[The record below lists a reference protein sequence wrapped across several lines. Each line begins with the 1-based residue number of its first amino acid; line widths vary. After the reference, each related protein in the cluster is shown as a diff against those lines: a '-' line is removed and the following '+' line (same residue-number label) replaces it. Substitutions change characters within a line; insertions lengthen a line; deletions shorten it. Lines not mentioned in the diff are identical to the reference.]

1 MKIFPKLFLASS
13 MSFLVVIGLMLFVI
27 QWRFEQDL
35 TRYINNIE
43 TNQLEIFASE
53 LEEYYAEV
61 QTWDFLESNPRIAEL
76 ILRQS
81 RSFDQNIIIVPRA
94 MRERR
99 RFRFSFDEPNDTRA
113 MGRLILLNQE
123 KEVIIGAK
131 ELPENLIQ
139 IPINF
144 EEEVVGTLALL
155 PSNKL
160 FESIDLQ
167 FADAQRQALYLSG
180 FVALLIAAI
189 ISLILT
195 QNISGPIRKL
205 ARATRSLISGE
216 FKTRVN
222 ITNKDELGKLSRDF
236 NILAKTLDKEA
247 ESADKWLAD
256 ISHELRTPL
265 AILKSELEA
274 IEDGIREFDEET
286 LNSLTHEVKRI
297 NTLVNDL
304 YELSLSDLGAMKYQ
318 MVETDIK
325 TNIESSIESFRDRYR
340 EAEIDIKTNF
350 DEVGNILGDQH
361 RLTQLFTN
369 LLENTLKYTDGP
381 GSLNI
386 NMQGIDNEIIDTL
399 ILARNKFPGSQV
411 SLDALCKRFRIDNSR
426 RVKHTALIDCDLLSK
441 VYINLIDQKE
451 PTLNFQ
457 NQSQEIAS
465 IPNEVLYYKKIITPT
480 ESELKNHKDYLSKSL
495 KKNYFN

>member
-43 TNQLEIFASE
+43 TNQLEVFASE

-340 EAEIDIKTNF
+340 EAEINIKTDF

-386 NMQGIDNEIIDTL
+386 NMHDTGNEIIISFADSAPGVDESTL
-399 ILARNKFPGSQV
+399 DKIFDRFYRVELSRSREMGGAGLGLSICSEIVDAHSGSIKAKQSSLGGLEIVVTFNK
-411 SLDALCKRFRIDNSR
+411 A
-426 RVKHTALIDCDLLSK
+426 
-441 VYINLIDQKE
+441 
-451 PTLNFQ
+451 
-457 NQSQEIAS
+457 
-465 IPNEVLYYKKIITPT
+465 
-480 ESELKNHKDYLSKSL
+480 ES
-495 KKNYFN
+495 

>member
-123 KEVIIGAK
+123 KEVIIGTK

-381 GSLNI
+381 GILNI
-386 NMQGIDNEIIDTL
+386 NMHGNDNEIIISFADSAPSVDEETL
-399 ILARNKFPGSQV
+399 GKIFDRFYRVELSRSREMGGAGLGLSICSEIVDAHSGSIKAKQSSIGGLEIVITFNK
-411 SLDALCKRFRIDNSR
+411 I
-426 RVKHTALIDCDLLSK
+426 
-441 VYINLIDQKE
+441 
-451 PTLNFQ
+451 
-457 NQSQEIAS
+457 
-465 IPNEVLYYKKIITPT
+465 
-480 ESELKNHKDYLSKSL
+480 EL
-495 KKNYFN
+495 

>member
-1 MKIFPKLFLASS
+1 MKIFPKLFLSFS
-13 MSFLVVIGLMLFVI
+13 MSFLVVIALILFVV
-27 QWRFEQDL
+27 QWRFQQDL

-61 QTWDFLESNPRIAEL
+61 QTWDFLQSNPRIAEL
-76 ILRQS
+76 ILRES

-99 RFRFSFDEPNDTRA
+99 RFRFSFDQPKDSMA
-113 MGRLILLNQE
+113 MGRLILLNE
-123 KEVIIGAK
+123 DKEVIIGTK
-131 ELPENLIQ
+131 DLPENLIQ

-144 EEEVVGTLALL
+144 ENEVVGTLALL

-160 FESIDLQ
+160 FEPIDLQ
-167 FADAQRQALYLSG
+167 FADARRQALYLSG

-222 ITNKDELGKLSRDF
+222 IKNKDELGKLSRDF

-340 EAEIDIKTNF
+340 DAEIDISCEL

-381 GSLNI
+381 GRLNI
-386 NMQGIDNEIIDTL
+386 NMQAIDNEIIISFADSAPGVDKETL
-399 ILARNKFPGSQV
+399 EKIFDRFYRVELSRSREMGGAGLGLSICSEIVDAHSGSITAKQ
-411 SLDALCKRFRIDNSR
+411 SSIGGLEII
-426 RVKHTALIDCDLLSK
+426 VK
-441 VYINLIDQKE
+441 
-451 PTLNFQ
+451 
-457 NQSQEIAS
+457 
-465 IPNEVLYYKKIITPT
+465 
-480 ESELKNHKDYLSKSL
+480 L
-495 KKNYFN
+495 KKAES

>member
-43 TNQLEIFASE
+43 TNQLEVFASE

-123 KEVIIGAK
+123 KEVIIGTK

-386 NMQGIDNEIIDTL
+386 NMQGIDNEIIVSFADSAPGVDEETL
-399 ILARNKFPGSQV
+399 DKIFDRFYRVELSRSREMGGAGLGLSICSEIVDAHSGSIKAKRSSIGGLEIVIIFNK
-411 SLDALCKRFRIDNSR
+411 A
-426 RVKHTALIDCDLLSK
+426 
-441 VYINLIDQKE
+441 
-451 PTLNFQ
+451 
-457 NQSQEIAS
+457 
-465 IPNEVLYYKKIITPT
+465 
-480 ESELKNHKDYLSKSL
+480 ES
-495 KKNYFN
+495 

>member
-43 TNQLEIFASE
+43 TNQLEVFASE

-325 TNIESSIESFRDRYR
+325 NNIESSIESFRDRYR

-386 NMQGIDNEIIDTL
+386 NMQGIDNEIIVSFADSAPGVDEETL
-399 ILARNKFPGSQV
+399 DKIFDRFYRVELSRSREMGGAGLGLSICSEIVDAHSGSIK
-411 SLDALCKRFRIDNSR
+411 AKRSSIGGRES
-426 RVKHTALIDCDLLSK
+426 V
-441 VYINLIDQKE
+441 
-451 PTLNFQ
+451 
-457 NQSQEIAS
+457 IAF
-465 IPNEVLYYKKIITPT
+465 IKA
-480 ESELKNHKDYLSKSL
+480 ES
-495 KKNYFN
+495 

>member
-43 TNQLEIFASE
+43 TNQLEVFASE

-131 ELPENLIQ
+131 KLPENLIQ

-386 NMQGIDNEIIDTL
+386 NMQGIDNEIIVSFADSAPGVDEETL
-399 ILARNKFPGSQV
+399 DKIFDRFYRVELSRSREMGGAGLGLSICSEIVDAHSGSIKAKRSSIGGLEIVIIFNK
-411 SLDALCKRFRIDNSR
+411 A
-426 RVKHTALIDCDLLSK
+426 
-441 VYINLIDQKE
+441 
-451 PTLNFQ
+451 
-457 NQSQEIAS
+457 
-465 IPNEVLYYKKIITPT
+465 
-480 ESELKNHKDYLSKSL
+480 ES
-495 KKNYFN
+495 

>member
-76 ILRQS
+76 ILRES

-340 EAEIDIKTNF
+340 EAEINIKTDF

-386 NMQGIDNEIIDTL
+386 NMHDTDNEIIISFADSAPGVDESTL
-399 ILARNKFPGSQV
+399 DKIFDRFYRVELSRSREMGGAGLGLSICSEIVDAHSGSIKAKQSSLGGLEIVVTFNK
-411 SLDALCKRFRIDNSR
+411 A
-426 RVKHTALIDCDLLSK
+426 
-441 VYINLIDQKE
+441 
-451 PTLNFQ
+451 
-457 NQSQEIAS
+457 
-465 IPNEVLYYKKIITPT
+465 
-480 ESELKNHKDYLSKSL
+480 ES
-495 KKNYFN
+495 

>member
-1 MKIFPKLFLASS
+1 MKIFPKLFLSFS
-13 MSFLVVIGLMLFVI
+13 MSFLVVIGLILFVV
-27 QWRFEQDL
+27 QWRFQQDL

-61 QTWDFLESNPRIAEL
+61 QTWDFLQSNPRIAEL
-76 ILRQS
+76 ILRES

-99 RFRFSFDEPNDTRA
+99 RFRFSFDQPKDSMA
-113 MGRLILLNQE
+113 MGRLILLNE
-123 KEVIIGAK
+123 DKEVIIGTK
-131 ELPENLIQ
+131 DLPENLIQ

-144 EEEVVGTLALL
+144 ENEVVGTLALL

-160 FESIDLQ
+160 FEPIDLQ
-167 FADAQRQALYLSG
+167 FADARRQALYLSG

-222 ITNKDELGKLSRDF
+222 IKNKDELGKLSRDF

-340 EAEIDIKTNF
+340 EAEIDISFEF

-381 GSLNI
+381 GRLNI
-386 NMQGIDNEIIDTL
+386 NMHAIDNEIIISFADSSPGVDKETL
-399 ILARNKFPGSQV
+399 EKIFDRFYRVELSRSREMGGAGLGLSICSEIVDAHSGSITAKQ
-411 SLDALCKRFRIDNSR
+411 SSIGGLEII
-426 RVKHTALIDCDLLSK
+426 VK
-441 VYINLIDQKE
+441 
-451 PTLNFQ
+451 
-457 NQSQEIAS
+457 
-465 IPNEVLYYKKIITPT
+465 
-480 ESELKNHKDYLSKSL
+480 L
-495 KKNYFN
+495 KKAES

>member
-1 MKIFPKLFLASS
+1 MKIFPKIFLASS
-13 MSFLVVIGLMLFVI
+13 MSFLVVIGLMLLVI

-76 ILRQS
+76 ILRES

-94 MRERR
+94 MKERR
-99 RFRFSFDEPNDTRA
+99 RFRFSFDETKDART

-123 KEVIIGAK
+123 KEVIIGSK

-155 PSNKL
+155 PSNII

-180 FVALLIAAI
+180 FLALLISAI

-222 ITNKDELGKLSRDF
+222 IKNKDELGKLSRDF

-247 ESADKWLAD
+247 ESTDKWLAD

-325 TNIESSIESFRDRYR
+325 TNIESSIESFSERYR
-340 EAEIDIKTNF
+340 EAEIDIKSEL
-350 DEVGNILGDQH
+350 DDVGNILGDQH

-381 GSLNI
+381 GTLNI
-386 NMQGIDNEIIDTL
+386 SMHSTDNEIIISFADTAPGVDEKTLGKIFDRFYRVELSRSREMGGAGLGLSICSEIVDAHSGL
-399 ILARNKFPGSQV
+399 IRAKQSSIGGLEMLIIFNK
-411 SLDALCKRFRIDNSR
+411 A
-426 RVKHTALIDCDLLSK
+426 
-441 VYINLIDQKE
+441 
-451 PTLNFQ
+451 
-457 NQSQEIAS
+457 
-465 IPNEVLYYKKIITPT
+465 
-480 ESELKNHKDYLSKSL
+480 ES
-495 KKNYFN
+495 

>member
-27 QWRFEQDL
+27 QWRFQQDL

-76 ILRQS
+76 ILRES

-99 RFRFSFDEPNDTRA
+99 RFRFSFDETRDARA
-113 MGRLILLNQE
+113 MGRLILLDQE
-123 KEVIIGAK
+123 KEVIIGTK

-144 EEEVVGTLALL
+144 EQEVVGTLALL
-155 PSNKL
+155 PSNQL

-222 ITNKDELGKLSRDF
+222 IKNKDELGKLSRDF

-247 ESADKWLAD
+247 EAADKWLAD

-325 TNIESSIESFRDRYR
+325 ANIESSIESFRDRYR
-340 EAEIDIKTNF
+340 EAEIDITIDLDKA
-350 DEVGNILGDQH
+350 ENILGDQH

-381 GSLNI
+381 GTLKIS
-386 NMQGIDNEIIDTL
+386 MQGIDN
-399 ILARNKFPGSQV
+399 
-411 SLDALCKRFRIDNSR
+411 
-426 RVKHTALIDCDLLSK
+426 
-441 VYINLIDQKE
+441 
-451 PTLNFQ
+451 
-457 NQSQEIAS
+457 
-465 IPNEVLYYKKIITPT
+465 KIIISFADSAPGVDEETLDKIFDRFYRVELSRSREMGGAGLGLSICSEIVDAHSGSIKAKQSSIGGLEIVIT
-480 ESELKNHKDYLSKSL
+480 FNKAES
-495 KKNYFN
+495 

>member
-43 TNQLEIFASE
+43 TNQLEVFASE

-325 TNIESSIESFRDRYR
+325 NNIESSIESFRDRYR

-386 NMQGIDNEIIDTL
+386 NMQGIDNEIIVSFADS
-399 ILARNKFPGSQV
+399 APGV
-411 SLDALCKRFRIDNSR
+411 D
-426 RVKHTALIDCDLLSK
+426 
-441 VYINLIDQKE
+441 E
-451 PTLNFQ
+451 
-457 NQSQEIAS
+457 
-465 IPNEVLYYKKIITPT
+465 
-480 ESELKNHKDYLSKSL
+480 
-495 KKNYFN
+495 

>member
-1 MKIFPKLFLASS
+1 
-13 MSFLVVIGLMLFVI
+13 
-27 QWRFEQDL
+27 
-35 TRYINNIE
+35 
-43 TNQLEIFASE
+43 LEVFASE

-265 AILKSELEA
+265 AILK
-274 IEDGIREFDEET
+274 
-286 LNSLTHEVKRI
+286 KR
-297 NTLVNDL
+297 NR
-304 YELSLSDLGAMKYQ
+304 S
-318 MVETDIK
+318 
-325 TNIESSIESFRDRYR
+325 
-340 EAEIDIKTNF
+340 
-350 DEVGNILGDQH
+350 H
-361 RLTQLFTN
+361 
-369 LLENTLKYTDGP
+369 
-381 GSLNI
+381 
-386 NMQGIDNEIIDTL
+386 
-399 ILARNKFPGSQV
+399 
-411 SLDALCKRFRIDNSR
+411 
-426 RVKHTALIDCDLLSK
+426 
-441 VYINLIDQKE
+441 
-451 PTLNFQ
+451 
-457 NQSQEIAS
+457 
-465 IPNEVLYYKKIITPT
+465 
-480 ESELKNHKDYLSKSL
+480 
-495 KKNYFN
+495 

>member
-1 MKIFPKLFLASS
+1 MKIFPKLFLSFS
-13 MSFLVVIGLMLFVI
+13 MSFLVVIGLILFVV
-27 QWRFEQDL
+27 QWRFQQDL

-61 QTWDFLESNPRIAEL
+61 QTWDFLQSNPRIAEL
-76 ILRQS
+76 ILRES

-99 RFRFSFDEPNDTRA
+99 RFRFSFDQPKDSMA
-113 MGRLILLNQE
+113 MGRLILLNE
-123 KEVIIGAK
+123 DKEVIIGTK
-131 ELPENLIQ
+131 DLPENLIQ

-144 EEEVVGTLALL
+144 ENEVVGTLALL

-160 FESIDLQ
+160 FEPIDLQ
-167 FADAQRQALYLSG
+167 FADARRQALYLSG

-222 ITNKDELGKLSRDF
+222 IKNKDELGKLSRDF

-340 EAEIDIKTNF
+340 EAEIDISFEF

-381 GSLNI
+381 GRLNI
-386 NMQGIDNEIIDTL
+386 NMHAIDNEIIISFADSSPGVDSETL
-399 ILARNKFPGSQV
+399 EKIFDRFYRVELSRSREMGGAGLGLSICSEIVDAHSGSITAKQ
-411 SLDALCKRFRIDNSR
+411 SSIGGLEII
-426 RVKHTALIDCDLLSK
+426 VK
-441 VYINLIDQKE
+441 
-451 PTLNFQ
+451 
-457 NQSQEIAS
+457 
-465 IPNEVLYYKKIITPT
+465 
-480 ESELKNHKDYLSKSL
+480 L
-495 KKNYFN
+495 KKAES

>member
-43 TNQLEIFASE
+43 TNQLEVFASE

-76 ILRQS
+76 ILRES

-340 EAEIDIKTNF
+340 EAEINIKTDF
-350 DEVGNILGDQH
+350 DEVGNILGDQY

-386 NMQGIDNEIIDTL
+386 NMHDTGNEIIISFADSAPGVDESTL
-399 ILARNKFPGSQV
+399 DKIFDRFYRVELSRSREMGGAGLGLSICSEIVDAHSGSIKPNNRHWV
-411 SLDALCKRFRIDNSR
+411 DWRSL
-426 RVKHTALIDCDLLSK
+426 
-441 VYINLIDQKE
+441 
-451 PTLNFQ
+451 
-457 NQSQEIAS
+457 
-465 IPNEVLYYKKIITPT
+465 
-480 ESELKNHKDYLSKSL
+480 
-495 KKNYFN
+495 

>member
-76 ILRQS
+76 ILRES

-123 KEVIIGAK
+123 KEVIIGTK

-340 EAEIDIKTNF
+340 EAEIDIKTDF
-350 DEVGNILGDQH
+350 DEVGSILGDQH

-386 NMQGIDNEIIDTL
+386 NMHDIENEIIISFADSTPGVDEATL
-399 ILARNKFPGSQV
+399 DKIFDRFYRVELSRSREMGGAGLGLSICSEIVDAHSGSIKAKQSSMGGLEIVVTFNK
-411 SLDALCKRFRIDNSR
+411 A
-426 RVKHTALIDCDLLSK
+426 
-441 VYINLIDQKE
+441 
-451 PTLNFQ
+451 
-457 NQSQEIAS
+457 
-465 IPNEVLYYKKIITPT
+465 
-480 ESELKNHKDYLSKSL
+480 ES
-495 KKNYFN
+495 

>member
-43 TNQLEIFASE
+43 TNQLEVFASE

-386 NMQGIDNEIIDTL
+386 NMQGIDNEIIVSFADSAPGVDEETL
-399 ILARNKFPGSQV
+399 DKIFDRFYRVELSRSREMGGAGLGLSICSEIVDAHSGSIKAKRSSIGGLEIVIIFNK
-411 SLDALCKRFRIDNSR
+411 A
-426 RVKHTALIDCDLLSK
+426 
-441 VYINLIDQKE
+441 
-451 PTLNFQ
+451 
-457 NQSQEIAS
+457 
-465 IPNEVLYYKKIITPT
+465 
-480 ESELKNHKDYLSKSL
+480 ES
-495 KKNYFN
+495 

>member
-43 TNQLEIFASE
+43 TNQLEVFASE

-274 IEDGIREFDEET
+274 IEDGISEFDEET

-386 NMQGIDNEIIDTL
+386 NMQGIDNEIIVSFADSAPGVDEETL
-399 ILARNKFPGSQV
+399 DKIFDRFYRVELSRSREMGGAGLGLSICSEIVDAHSGSIKAKQSSIGGLEIVIIFNK
-411 SLDALCKRFRIDNSR
+411 A
-426 RVKHTALIDCDLLSK
+426 
-441 VYINLIDQKE
+441 
-451 PTLNFQ
+451 
-457 NQSQEIAS
+457 
-465 IPNEVLYYKKIITPT
+465 
-480 ESELKNHKDYLSKSL
+480 ES
-495 KKNYFN
+495 

>member
-43 TNQLEIFASE
+43 TNQLEVFASE

-386 NMQGIDNEIIDTL
+386 NMQGIDNEIIVSFADSAPGVDEETL
-399 ILARNKFPGSQV
+399 DKIFDRFYRVELSRSREMGGAGLGLSICSEIVDAHSGSIKAKQSSIGGLEIVIIFNK
-411 SLDALCKRFRIDNSR
+411 A
-426 RVKHTALIDCDLLSK
+426 
-441 VYINLIDQKE
+441 
-451 PTLNFQ
+451 
-457 NQSQEIAS
+457 
-465 IPNEVLYYKKIITPT
+465 
-480 ESELKNHKDYLSKSL
+480 ES
-495 KKNYFN
+495 

>member
-1 MKIFPKLFLASS
+1 MKIFPKLFLSFS
-13 MSFLVVIGLMLFVI
+13 MSFLVVIGLILFVV
-27 QWRFEQDL
+27 QWRFQQDL

-61 QTWDFLESNPRIAEL
+61 QTWDFLQSNPRIAEL
-76 ILRQS
+76 ILRES

-99 RFRFSFDEPNDTRA
+99 RFRFSFDQPKDSMA
-113 MGRLILLNQE
+113 MGRLILLNE
-123 KEVIIGAK
+123 DKEVIIGTK
-131 ELPENLIQ
+131 DLPENLIQ

-144 EEEVVGTLALL
+144 ENEVVGTLALL

-160 FESIDLQ
+160 FEPIDLQ
-167 FADAQRQALYLSG
+167 FADARRQALYLSG

-222 ITNKDELGKLSRDF
+222 IKNKDELGKLSRDF

-340 EAEIDIKTNF
+340 EAEIDISFEF

-381 GSLNI
+381 GRLNI
-386 NMQGIDNEIIDTL
+386 NMRAIDNEIIISFADSAPGVDSETL
-399 ILARNKFPGSQV
+399 EKIFDRFYRVELSRSREMGGAGLGLSICSEIVDAHSGSITAKQ
-411 SLDALCKRFRIDNSR
+411 SSIGGLEII
-426 RVKHTALIDCDLLSK
+426 VK
-441 VYINLIDQKE
+441 
-451 PTLNFQ
+451 
-457 NQSQEIAS
+457 
-465 IPNEVLYYKKIITPT
+465 
-480 ESELKNHKDYLSKSL
+480 L
-495 KKNYFN
+495 KKAES

>member
-27 QWRFEQDL
+27 QWRFQQDL

-53 LEEYYAEV
+53 LEEYYAEI

-76 ILRQS
+76 ILRES

-94 MRERR
+94 MKERR
-99 RFRFSFDEPNDTRA
+99 RFRFSFDETKDART

-123 KEVIIGAK
+123 KEVIIGSK

-155 PSNKL
+155 PSNII

-180 FVALLIAAI
+180 FLALLISAI

-222 ITNKDELGKLSRDF
+222 IKNKDELGKLSRDF

-247 ESADKWLAD
+247 ESTDKWLAD

-325 TNIESSIESFRDRYR
+325 TNIESSIESFSERYR
-340 EAEIDIKTNF
+340 EAEIDIKSEL
-350 DEVGNILGDQH
+350 DDVGNILGDQH

-381 GSLNI
+381 GTLNI
-386 NMQGIDNEIIDTL
+386 SMHSTDNEIIISFADTAPGVDEKTLGKIFDRFYRVELSRSREMGGAGLGLSICSEIVDAHSGL
-399 ILARNKFPGSQV
+399 IRAKQSSIGGLEMLIIFNK
-411 SLDALCKRFRIDNSR
+411 A
-426 RVKHTALIDCDLLSK
+426 
-441 VYINLIDQKE
+441 
-451 PTLNFQ
+451 
-457 NQSQEIAS
+457 
-465 IPNEVLYYKKIITPT
+465 
-480 ESELKNHKDYLSKSL
+480 ES
-495 KKNYFN
+495 

>member
-1 MKIFPKLFLASS
+1 MKIFPKLFLSFS
-13 MSFLVVIGLMLFVI
+13 MSFLVVIGLILFVV
-27 QWRFEQDL
+27 QWRFQQDL

-61 QTWDFLESNPRIAEL
+61 QTWDFLQSNPRIAEL
-76 ILRQS
+76 ILRES

-99 RFRFSFDEPNDTRA
+99 RFRFSFDQPKDSMA
-113 MGRLILLNQE
+113 MGRLILLNE
-123 KEVIIGAK
+123 DKEVIIGTK
-131 ELPENLIQ
+131 DLPENLIQ

-144 EEEVVGTLALL
+144 ENEVVGTLALL

-160 FESIDLQ
+160 FEPIDLQ
-167 FADAQRQALYLSG
+167 FADARRQALYLSG

-222 ITNKDELGKLSRDF
+222 IKNKDELGKLSRDF

-340 EAEIDIKTNF
+340 EAEIDISFEF

-381 GSLNI
+381 GRLNI
-386 NMQGIDNEIIDTL
+386 NMQAIDNEIIISFADSAPGVDKETL
-399 ILARNKFPGSQV
+399 EKIFDRFYRVELSRSREMGGAGLGLSICSEIVDAHSGSITAKQ
-411 SLDALCKRFRIDNSR
+411 SSIGGLEII
-426 RVKHTALIDCDLLSK
+426 VK
-441 VYINLIDQKE
+441 
-451 PTLNFQ
+451 
-457 NQSQEIAS
+457 
-465 IPNEVLYYKKIITPT
+465 
-480 ESELKNHKDYLSKSL
+480 L
-495 KKNYFN
+495 KKAES

>member
-43 TNQLEIFASE
+43 TNQLEVFASE

-99 RFRFSFDEPNDTRA
+99 RFRFSFDEPKDTRA

-325 TNIESSIESFRDRYR
+325 NNIESSIESFRDRYR

-386 NMQGIDNEIIDTL
+386 NMQGIDNEIIVSFADSAPGVDEETL
-399 ILARNKFPGSQV
+399 DKIFDRFYRVELSRSREMGGAGLGLSICSEIVDAHSGSIKAKRSSIGGLEIVIIFNK
-411 SLDALCKRFRIDNSR
+411 A
-426 RVKHTALIDCDLLSK
+426 
-441 VYINLIDQKE
+441 
-451 PTLNFQ
+451 
-457 NQSQEIAS
+457 
-465 IPNEVLYYKKIITPT
+465 
-480 ESELKNHKDYLSKSL
+480 ES
-495 KKNYFN
+495 

>member
-1 MKIFPKLFLASS
+1 MKIFPKLFLSFS
-13 MSFLVVIGLMLFVI
+13 MSFLVVIGLILFVV
-27 QWRFEQDL
+27 QWRFQQDL

-61 QTWDFLESNPRIAEL
+61 QTWDFLQSNPRIAEL
-76 ILRQS
+76 ILRES

-99 RFRFSFDEPNDTRA
+99 RFRFSFDQPKDSMA
-113 MGRLILLNQE
+113 MGRLILLNE
-123 KEVIIGAK
+123 DKEVIIGTK
-131 ELPENLIQ
+131 DLPENLIQ

-144 EEEVVGTLALL
+144 ENEVVGTLALL

-160 FESIDLQ
+160 FEPIDLQ
-167 FADAQRQALYLSG
+167 FADARRQALYLSG

-222 ITNKDELGKLSRDF
+222 IKNKDELGKLSRDF

-325 TNIESSIESFRDRYR
+325 TNIESSIESFRDRYG
-340 EAEIDIKTNF
+340 EAEIDISFEF

-381 GSLNI
+381 GRLNI
-386 NMQGIDNEIIDTL
+386 NMQAIDNEIIISFADSAPGVDKETL
-399 ILARNKFPGSQV
+399 EKIFDRFYRVELSRSREMGGAGLGLSICSEIVDAHSGSITAKQ
-411 SLDALCKRFRIDNSR
+411 SSIGGLEII
-426 RVKHTALIDCDLLSK
+426 VK
-441 VYINLIDQKE
+441 
-451 PTLNFQ
+451 
-457 NQSQEIAS
+457 
-465 IPNEVLYYKKIITPT
+465 
-480 ESELKNHKDYLSKSL
+480 L
-495 KKNYFN
+495 KKAES

>member
-13 MSFLVVIGLMLFVI
+13 MSFLVVIGLILFVI
-27 QWRFEQDL
+27 QWRFQQDL

-53 LEEYYAEV
+53 LEDYYAEI

-76 ILRQS
+76 ILRES
-81 RSFDQNIIIVPRA
+81 RSFDQNIIIAPRA

-99 RFRFSFDEPNDTRA
+99 RFRFSFDEPKDTQA

-123 KEVIIGAK
+123 REVIIGTK

-144 EEEVVGTLALL
+144 ENEVVGTLGLL

-222 ITNKDELGKLSRDF
+222 IKNKDELGKLSRDF

-247 ESADKWLAD
+247 ESTDKWLAD

-318 MVETDIK
+318 MLETDIK
-325 TNIESSIESFRDRYR
+325 TNIESSVESFKDRYR
-340 EAEIDIKTNF
+340 EAEISITTKL

-381 GSLNI
+381 GILNI
-386 NMQGIDNEIIDTL
+386 NMHGNDNEIIISFADSAPSVDEETL
-399 ILARNKFPGSQV
+399 GKIFDRFYRVELSRSREMGGAGLGLSICSEIVDAHSGSIKAKQSSIGGLEIVITFNK
-411 SLDALCKRFRIDNSR
+411 I
-426 RVKHTALIDCDLLSK
+426 
-441 VYINLIDQKE
+441 
-451 PTLNFQ
+451 
-457 NQSQEIAS
+457 
-465 IPNEVLYYKKIITPT
+465 
-480 ESELKNHKDYLSKSL
+480 EL
-495 KKNYFN
+495 

>member
-43 TNQLEIFASE
+43 TNQLEVFASE

-340 EAEIDIKTNF
+340 EAEIDIKTDF

-386 NMQGIDNEIIDTL
+386 NMQGIDNEIIVSFADSAPGVDEETL
-399 ILARNKFPGSQV
+399 DKIFDRFYRVELSRSREMGGAGLGLSICSEIVDAHSGSIKAKRSSIGGLEIVIIFNK
-411 SLDALCKRFRIDNSR
+411 A
-426 RVKHTALIDCDLLSK
+426 
-441 VYINLIDQKE
+441 
-451 PTLNFQ
+451 
-457 NQSQEIAS
+457 
-465 IPNEVLYYKKIITPT
+465 
-480 ESELKNHKDYLSKSL
+480 ES
-495 KKNYFN
+495 

>member
-76 ILRQS
+76 ILRES

-340 EAEIDIKTNF
+340 EAEIDIKTDL

-369 LLENTLKYTDGP
+369 LLENTLKYTNGP
-381 GSLNI
+381 GSLSI
-386 NMQGIDNEIIDTL
+386 NMHAIDNEIIISFADSAPGVDEATL
-399 ILARNKFPGSQV
+399 DKIFDRFYRVELSRSREMGGAGLGLSICSEIVDAHSGSIKAKQSSMGGLEIVVTFNK
-411 SLDALCKRFRIDNSR
+411 A
-426 RVKHTALIDCDLLSK
+426 
-441 VYINLIDQKE
+441 
-451 PTLNFQ
+451 
-457 NQSQEIAS
+457 
-465 IPNEVLYYKKIITPT
+465 
-480 ESELKNHKDYLSKSL
+480 ES
-495 KKNYFN
+495 

>member
-43 TNQLEIFASE
+43 NNQLEVFASE

-76 ILRQS
+76 ILRES

-340 EAEIDIKTNF
+340 EAEIDIKTDF
-350 DEVGNILGDQH
+350 DEVGSILGDQH

-386 NMQGIDNEIIDTL
+386 NMQGIDNEIIVSFADSAPGVDEETL
-399 ILARNKFPGSQV
+399 DKIFDRFYRVELSRSREMGGAGLGLSICSEIVDAHSGSIKAKRSSIGGLEIVIAFNK
-411 SLDALCKRFRIDNSR
+411 A
-426 RVKHTALIDCDLLSK
+426 
-441 VYINLIDQKE
+441 
-451 PTLNFQ
+451 
-457 NQSQEIAS
+457 
-465 IPNEVLYYKKIITPT
+465 
-480 ESELKNHKDYLSKSL
+480 ES
-495 KKNYFN
+495 

>member
-76 ILRQS
+76 ILRES

-205 ARATRSLISGE
+205 ARETRSLISGE

-340 EAEIDIKTNF
+340 EAEINIKTDF

-386 NMQGIDNEIIDTL
+386 NMHDTDNEIIISFADSAPGVDESTL
-399 ILARNKFPGSQV
+399 DKIFDRFYRVELSRSREMGGAGLGLSICSEIVDAHSGSIKAKQSSLGGLEIVVTFNK
-411 SLDALCKRFRIDNSR
+411 A
-426 RVKHTALIDCDLLSK
+426 
-441 VYINLIDQKE
+441 
-451 PTLNFQ
+451 
-457 NQSQEIAS
+457 
-465 IPNEVLYYKKIITPT
+465 
-480 ESELKNHKDYLSKSL
+480 ES
-495 KKNYFN
+495 

>member
-43 TNQLEIFASE
+43 TNQLEVFASE

-386 NMQGIDNEIIDTL
+386 NMQGIDNEIIVSFADRAPGVDEETL
-399 ILARNKFPGSQV
+399 DKIFDRFYRVELSRSREMGGAGLGLSICSEIVDAHSGSIKAKRSSIGGLEIVIIFNK
-411 SLDALCKRFRIDNSR
+411 A
-426 RVKHTALIDCDLLSK
+426 
-441 VYINLIDQKE
+441 
-451 PTLNFQ
+451 
-457 NQSQEIAS
+457 
-465 IPNEVLYYKKIITPT
+465 
-480 ESELKNHKDYLSKSL
+480 ES
-495 KKNYFN
+495 

>member
-13 MSFLVVIGLMLFVI
+13 MSFIVVIGLILFVI
-27 QWRFEQDL
+27 QWRFQQDL

-53 LEEYYAEV
+53 LEDYYAEV

-76 ILRQS
+76 ILRES
-81 RSFDQNIIIVPRA
+81 RSFDQNIIIAPRA

-99 RFRFSFDEPNDTRA
+99 RFRFSFDEPKDTRA

-123 KEVIIGAK
+123 REVIIGAK

-144 EEEVVGTLALL
+144 ENEVVGILALL

-160 FESIDLQ
+160 FENIDVQ

-318 MVETDIK
+318 MLETDIK
-325 TNIESSIESFRDRYR
+325 TNIESSIESFRDRYN
-340 EAEIDIKTNF
+340 EAEIDIKTDLN
-350 DEVGNILGDQH
+350 EVGNILGDQH

-386 NMQGIDNEIIDTL
+386 NMHGLDNEIIISFSDTAPGVDEATL
-399 ILARNKFPGSQV
+399 DKIFDRFYRVELSRSREMGGAGLGLSICSEIVDAHSGSIKAKQSSMGGLEIVLTFNK
-411 SLDALCKRFRIDNSR
+411 A
-426 RVKHTALIDCDLLSK
+426 
-441 VYINLIDQKE
+441 
-451 PTLNFQ
+451 
-457 NQSQEIAS
+457 
-465 IPNEVLYYKKIITPT
+465 
-480 ESELKNHKDYLSKSL
+480 ES
-495 KKNYFN
+495 

>member
-76 ILRQS
+76 ILRES

-99 RFRFSFDEPNDTRA
+99 RFRFSFDETRDARA
-113 MGRLILLNQE
+113 MGRLILLDQE
-123 KEVIIGAK
+123 KEVIIGTK

-144 EEEVVGTLALL
+144 EQEVVGTLALL
-155 PSNKL
+155 PSNQL

-222 ITNKDELGKLSRDF
+222 IKNKDELGKLSRDF

-247 ESADKWLAD
+247 EAADKWLAD

-340 EAEIDIKTNF
+340 EAEIDITIDLDKV
-350 DEVGNILGDQH
+350 ENILGDQH

-381 GSLNI
+381 GTLKIS
-386 NMQGIDNEIIDTL
+386 MQGIDN
-399 ILARNKFPGSQV
+399 
-411 SLDALCKRFRIDNSR
+411 
-426 RVKHTALIDCDLLSK
+426 
-441 VYINLIDQKE
+441 
-451 PTLNFQ
+451 
-457 NQSQEIAS
+457 
-465 IPNEVLYYKKIITPT
+465 KIIISFADSAPGVDEETLDKIFDRFYRVELSRSREMGGAGLGLSICSEIVDAHSGSIKAKQSSIGGLEIVIT
-480 ESELKNHKDYLSKSL
+480 FNKAES
-495 KKNYFN
+495 

>member
-13 MSFLVVIGLMLFVI
+13 MSFIVVIGLMLFVI
-27 QWRFEQDL
+27 QWRFQQDL

-61 QTWDFLESNPRIAEL
+61 QTWDFLKSNPRIAEL
-76 ILRQS
+76 ILRES

-99 RFRFSFDEPNDTRA
+99 RFRFSFDETKDARV

-123 KEVIIGAK
+123 KEVIIGTN

-139 IPINF
+139 IPINY

-155 PSNKL
+155 PSNKI

-180 FVALLIAAI
+180 FLALLISAI

-222 ITNKDELGKLSRDF
+222 IKNKDELGKLSRDF

-325 TNIESSIESFRDRYR
+325 TNIESSIESFSDRYK
-340 EAEIDIKTNF
+340 EAEIDIKTDF

-381 GSLNI
+381 GTLNI
-386 NMQGIDNEIIDTL
+386 SMHSIDNEIIISFADSAPGVDEETL
-399 ILARNKFPGSQV
+399 GKIFDRFYRVELSRSREMGGAGLGLSICSEIVDAHSGSIKAKQSSMGGLEMVIIFNK
-411 SLDALCKRFRIDNSR
+411 A
-426 RVKHTALIDCDLLSK
+426 
-441 VYINLIDQKE
+441 
-451 PTLNFQ
+451 
-457 NQSQEIAS
+457 
-465 IPNEVLYYKKIITPT
+465 
-480 ESELKNHKDYLSKSL
+480 ES
-495 KKNYFN
+495 

>member
-43 TNQLEIFASE
+43 NNQLEVFASE

-386 NMQGIDNEIIDTL
+386 NMQGIDNEIIVSFADSAPGVDEETL
-399 ILARNKFPGSQV
+399 DKIFDRFYRVELSRSREMGGAGLGLSICSEIVDAHSGSIKAKRSSIGGLEIVIIFNK
-411 SLDALCKRFRIDNSR
+411 A
-426 RVKHTALIDCDLLSK
+426 
-441 VYINLIDQKE
+441 
-451 PTLNFQ
+451 
-457 NQSQEIAS
+457 
-465 IPNEVLYYKKIITPT
+465 
-480 ESELKNHKDYLSKSL
+480 ES
-495 KKNYFN
+495 

>member
-1 MKIFPKLFLASS
+1 MKIFPKLFLSFS
-13 MSFLVVIGLMLFVI
+13 MSFLVVIALILFVV
-27 QWRFEQDL
+27 QWRFQQDL

-61 QTWDFLESNPRIAEL
+61 QTWDFLQSNPRIAEL
-76 ILRQS
+76 ILRES

-99 RFRFSFDEPNDTRA
+99 RFRFSFDQPKDSMA

-123 KEVIIGAK
+123 KEVIIGTK

-139 IPINF
+139 IPIKF

-155 PSNKL
+155 PSNKI

-167 FADAQRQALYLSG
+167 FADARRQALYLSG

-222 ITNKDELGKLSRDF
+222 IKNKDELGKLSRDF

-340 EAEIDIKTNF
+340 DAEIDISCEL

-381 GSLNI
+381 GRLNI
-386 NMQGIDNEIIDTL
+386 NMQAIDNEIIISFADSAPGVDKETL
-399 ILARNKFPGSQV
+399 EKIFDRFYRVELSRSREMGGAGLGLSICSEIVDAHSGSITAKQ
-411 SLDALCKRFRIDNSR
+411 SSIGGLEII
-426 RVKHTALIDCDLLSK
+426 VK
-441 VYINLIDQKE
+441 
-451 PTLNFQ
+451 
-457 NQSQEIAS
+457 
-465 IPNEVLYYKKIITPT
+465 
-480 ESELKNHKDYLSKSL
+480 L
-495 KKNYFN
+495 KKAES

>member
-1 MKIFPKLFLASS
+1 MKIFPKLFLSFS
-13 MSFLVVIGLMLFVI
+13 MSFLVVISLILFVV
-27 QWRFEQDL
+27 QWRFQQDL

-61 QTWDFLESNPRIAEL
+61 QTWDFLQSNPRIAEL
-76 ILRQS
+76 ILRES

-99 RFRFSFDEPNDTRA
+99 RFRFSFDQPKDSMA
-113 MGRLILLNQE
+113 MGRLILLNE
-123 KEVIIGAK
+123 DKEVIIGTK
-131 ELPENLIQ
+131 DLPENLIQ

-144 EEEVVGTLALL
+144 ENEVVGTLALL

-160 FESIDLQ
+160 FEPIDLQ
-167 FADAQRQALYLSG
+167 FADARRQALYLSG

-222 ITNKDELGKLSRDF
+222 IKNKDELGKLSRDF

-340 EAEIDIKTNF
+340 EAEIDISFEF

-381 GSLNI
+381 GRLNI
-386 NMQGIDNEIIDTL
+386 NMQAIDNEIIISFADSAPGVDKETL
-399 ILARNKFPGSQV
+399 EKIFDRFYRVELSRSREMGGAGLGLSICSEIVDAHSGSITAKQ
-411 SLDALCKRFRIDNSR
+411 SSIGGLEII
-426 RVKHTALIDCDLLSK
+426 VK
-441 VYINLIDQKE
+441 
-451 PTLNFQ
+451 
-457 NQSQEIAS
+457 
-465 IPNEVLYYKKIITPT
+465 
-480 ESELKNHKDYLSKSL
+480 L
-495 KKNYFN
+495 KKAES

>member
-1 MKIFPKLFLASS
+1 MKIFPKLFLAFS
-13 MSFLVVIGLMLFVI
+13 MSFLVVIGLMLFVV

-76 ILRQS
+76 ILRES

-99 RFRFSFDEPNDTRA
+99 RFRFSFDEPKDTRA
-113 MGRLILLNQE
+113 MGRLILLNQD
-123 KEVIIGAK
+123 KEVIIGTK

-155 PSNKL
+155 PSNKI

-167 FADAQRQALYLSG
+167 FADARRQALYLSG

-265 AILKSELEA
+265 AILKSEFEA

-340 EAEIDIKTNF
+340 EAEIDISTDF

-386 NMQGIDNEIIDTL
+386 NMHDIDNEIIISFADSAPGVDEETL
-399 ILARNKFPGSQV
+399 DKIFDRFYRVELSRSREMGGAGLGLSICSEIVDAHSGSIKAKQSSMGGLEIVVTFNK
-411 SLDALCKRFRIDNSR
+411 A
-426 RVKHTALIDCDLLSK
+426 
-441 VYINLIDQKE
+441 
-451 PTLNFQ
+451 
-457 NQSQEIAS
+457 
-465 IPNEVLYYKKIITPT
+465 
-480 ESELKNHKDYLSKSL
+480 ES
-495 KKNYFN
+495 

>member
-43 TNQLEIFASE
+43 TNQLEVFASE

-386 NMQGIDNEIIDTL
+386 NMQGIDNEIIVSFADSAPGVDEETL
-399 ILARNKFPGSQV
+399 DKIFDRFYRVELSRSREMGGAGLGLSICSEIVDAHSGSIKAKRSSIGGLEIVVTFNK
-411 SLDALCKRFRIDNSR
+411 A
-426 RVKHTALIDCDLLSK
+426 
-441 VYINLIDQKE
+441 
-451 PTLNFQ
+451 
-457 NQSQEIAS
+457 
-465 IPNEVLYYKKIITPT
+465 
-480 ESELKNHKDYLSKSL
+480 ES
-495 KKNYFN
+495 

>member
-43 TNQLEIFASE
+43 TNQLEVFASE

-325 TNIESSIESFRDRYR
+325 NNIESSIESFRDRYR

-350 DEVGNILGDQH
+350 DEVGNILGDQY

-386 NMQGIDNEIIDTL
+386 NMQGIDNEIIVSFADSAPGVDEETL
-399 ILARNKFPGSQV
+399 DKIFDRFYRVELSRSREMGGAGLGLSICSEIVDAHSGSIKAKQSSSGGLEIVIIFNK
-411 SLDALCKRFRIDNSR
+411 A
-426 RVKHTALIDCDLLSK
+426 
-441 VYINLIDQKE
+441 
-451 PTLNFQ
+451 
-457 NQSQEIAS
+457 
-465 IPNEVLYYKKIITPT
+465 
-480 ESELKNHKDYLSKSL
+480 ES
-495 KKNYFN
+495 